1 MISSSKII
9 TDTLSRSQTRASPDD
24 LPFESSSFDAIFR
37 TTHPEKAK
45 LGPSGKRKTSGR
57 VMYECLHCPP
67 DSPWSNGKR
76 GNAIYHA
83 KRKHASILQTEAST
97 VDEHDSDIITRPSK
111 QPRMDSFFPS
121 RPSDTTLRRVFNR
134 QQYIESIVGL
144 LTRRRLPFSAVKWDE
159 MQDIILACNPAIEDL
174 LLTSRDAA
182 MRHITTTFDLYR
194 SQLKA
199 KLQAS
204 VSKIHLS
211 TDLWTS
217 PHRHGILAVCVRW
230 VDNGYRL
237 QKALLAMPECRY
249 SHSGERQATLMAEAI
264 EEYGIAKQIGYHTGD
279 NATSNDTCLKHLS
292 QMLQDKYGISF
303 HPNQRRIRCIAH
315 IINLSLQAF
324 LLASS
329 KEALRAALAAASDV
343 TGAEMYEQFYFTL
356 YDVSANEPT
365 SRSEASEQQEQ
376 SFSKVWK
383 GKAKRAARKPPDF
396 RDDKFR
402 GWQTIPAMRKLHNI
416 AVWLRNSSIHS
427 DLWEDRVSLRLGIDN
442 DTRWNS
448 WYKLIDNLIR
458 RQSQIKQFL
467 LDYDKEINDNILNSS
482 DWDYLERTY
491 RFLHPFASATLWAE
505 GKNSTLSQILTIM
518 DGLLRHYE
526 KNKEHYSKPETFDRR
541 ILHSIEMGWF
551 ILDKYYTM
559 TEDAPVYA
567 AALLLDPS
575 KRIRYIERHWPESW
589 HENAI
594 AGVRTIWEEYKTQP
608 ETGPAESVDEVSAS
622 QKRQPNEWD
631 ALLEELEVTEDLG
644 DSMDDLEDFIKATP
658 IKISGSPL
666 QWWCHKDQR
675 KTYPQLSRM
684 AIDILSIAPE
694 SADPESAFS
703 GGRRTLSWD
712 RERMTC
718 ENLEKVE
725 CIGNWLREGHIQ
737 KTVHGGAYIFEFEE
751 NHDTAKFY
759 RTADDKYTTRV
770 KFDYDLFKGVS
781 IQFDDV
787 STAEDMAAKMAAL
800 PAVKNMWPVKVYSI
814 PKPRIEW
821 TATPGMKAPLKKR
834 DLNDTADTFSPHV
847 QVQVDKLREKGITG
861 HGIKV
866 AVVDTGIDYKHP
878 ALGGCFG
885 PNCLVS
891 FGTDL
896 VGDKYDGFNA
906 VYPDDDPMDCQGH
919 GSHVAGIVAAQEN
932 EYGFTG
938 AAPGVTLGAYRVF
951 GCSGE
956 AGNDVLIAAFNQ
968 AYQDGADIIT
978 ASIGGPSGWSE
989 EPWAVAVSRIVE
1001 KGVPCTVSA
1010 GNSGDVGMF
1019 YASTAANGNKVMA
1032 IASYDNSDYVSLLN
1046 ISHYTVDNSSKK
1058 IDFGS
1063 TAGSPAAWGNVT
1075 LPLWAPN
1082 LDPATPNGGCDAYP
1096 ADTPDLSKYIV
1107 LVRRGSCTFV
1117 QKAQNAAKHG
1127 AKYFLVYNNAA
1138 SGASAIDVSTVEGI
1152 VAAGM
1157 VPAKTGTK
1165 WVELLKAGSTVT
1177 LEMSDGSDG
1186 KVILEESKNN
1196 VTGGAVSTYSSWG
1209 PTWELDVKP
1218 QFGSP
1223 GGNILS
1229 TYPLKKGG
1237 YAVLSGTSMA
1247 CPLVAGVIALIAEV
1261 RGTLDPEV
1269 LENLLSS
1276 TSNPTLFN
1284 DGAMFY
1290 DYLAPV
1296 PQQGGGLIQAY
1307 DAAYS
1312 TLLLSRSS
1320 LAFNDTDHFTEVL
1333 NFTLHNTGKTDL
1345 DLSISHIP
1353 TKSVYTLAKDSIYAS
1368 EFPNDVADGH
1378 ASLKFSE
1385 SKVSVGAGDSVT
1397 IEVMPTPPEGLDAKR
1412 LALWSGYIAVNGTGV
1427 SLSLPY
1433 QGLTGSLHDSKVLA
1447 SDDTWISKSNDKDEL
1462 NPVPANTTFVLPV
1475 KGQNATDEKPAPAL
1489 AWKLALGSAKLE
1501 AELIPVSGNSTAKSL
1516 GAPAGFPTLWNPM
1529 GKGSVVWNG
1538 KLADGGYAPAGKY
1551 KVAYRALRIFG
1562 DEKKESDWDKSES
1575 PVFGVRYP

>member
-57 VMYECLHCPP
+57 VTYECLHCPP

-217 PHRHGILAVCVRW
+217 PHRHGILA
-230 VDNGYRL
+230 
-237 QKALLAMPECRY
+237 ALLAMPECRY

-376 SFSKVWK
+376 SFS
-383 GKAKRAARKPPDF
+383 
-396 RDDKFR
+396 
-402 GWQTIPAMRKLHNI
+402 
-416 AVWLRNSSIHS
+416 
-427 DLWEDRVSLRLGIDN
+427 
-442 DTRWNS
+442 
-448 WYKLIDNLIR
+448 
-458 RQSQIKQFL
+458 
-467 LDYDKEINDNILNSS
+467 
-482 DWDYLERTY
+482 
-491 RFLHPFASATLWAE
+491 
-505 GKNSTLSQILTIM
+505 
-518 DGLLRHYE
+518 
-526 KNKEHYSKPETFDRR
+526 KEHYSKPETFDRR

-737 KTVHGGAYIFEFEE
+737 KTVHGGM
-751 NHDTAKFY
+751 
-759 RTADDKYTTRV
+759 
-770 KFDYDLFKGVS
+770 GV
-781 IQFDDV
+781 
-787 STAEDMAAKMAAL
+787 
-800 PAVKNMWPVKVYSI
+800 
-814 PKPRIEW
+814 
-821 TATPGMKAPLKKR
+821 
-834 DLNDTADTFSPHV
+834 
-847 QVQVDKLREKGITG
+847 IT
-861 HGIKV
+861 
-866 AVVDTGIDYKHP
+866 DTGFD
-878 ALGGCFG
+878 
-885 PNCLVS
+885 S
-891 FGTDL
+891 
-896 VGDKYDGFNA
+896 
-906 VYPDDDPMDCQGH
+906 
-919 GSHVAGIVAAQEN
+919 
-932 EYGFTG
+932 
-938 AAPGVTLGAYRVF
+938 
-951 GCSGE
+951 
-956 AGNDVLIAAFNQ
+956 
-968 AYQDGADIIT
+968 
-978 ASIGGPSGWSE
+978 
-989 EPWAVAVSRIVE
+989 
-1001 KGVPCTVSA
+1001 
-1010 GNSGDVGMF
+1010 
-1019 YASTAANGNKVMA
+1019 
-1032 IASYDNSDYVSLLN
+1032 
-1046 ISHYTVDNSSKK
+1046 
-1058 IDFGS
+1058 
-1063 TAGSPAAWGNVT
+1063 
-1075 LPLWAPN
+1075 
-1082 LDPATPNGGCDAYP
+1082 
-1096 ADTPDLSKYIV
+1096 
-1107 LVRRGSCTFV
+1107 
-1117 QKAQNAAKHG
+1117 
-1127 AKYFLVYNNAA
+1127 
-1138 SGASAIDVSTVEGI
+1138 
-1152 VAAGM
+1152 
-1157 VPAKTGTK
+1157 
-1165 WVELLKAGSTVT
+1165 
-1177 LEMSDGSDG
+1177 
-1186 KVILEESKNN
+1186 
-1196 VTGGAVSTYSSWG
+1196 
-1209 PTWELDVKP
+1209 
-1218 QFGSP
+1218 
-1223 GGNILS
+1223 
-1229 TYPLKKGG
+1229 
-1237 YAVLSGTSMA
+1237 
-1247 CPLVAGVIALIAEV
+1247 
-1261 RGTLDPEV
+1261 
-1269 LENLLSS
+1269 
-1276 TSNPTLFN
+1276 
-1284 DGAMFY
+1284 
-1290 DYLAPV
+1290 
-1296 PQQGGGLIQAY
+1296 GGGE
-1307 DAAYS
+1307 DS
-1312 TLLLSRSS
+1312 
-1320 LAFNDTDHFTEVL
+1320 DV
-1333 NFTLHNTGKTDL
+1333 NFD
-1345 DLSISHIP
+1345 
-1353 TKSVYTLAKDSIYAS
+1353 
-1368 EFPNDVADGH
+1368 
-1378 ASLKFSE
+1378 
-1385 SKVSVGAGDSVT
+1385 
-1397 IEVMPTPPEGLDAKR
+1397 
-1412 LALWSGYIAVNGTGV
+1412 
-1427 SLSLPY
+1427 
-1433 QGLTGSLHDSKVLA
+1433 
-1447 SDDTWISKSNDKDEL
+1447 
-1462 NPVPANTTFVLPV
+1462 
-1475 KGQNATDEKPAPAL
+1475 
-1489 AWKLALGSAKLE
+1489 
-1501 AELIPVSGNSTAKSL
+1501 
-1516 GAPAGFPTLWNPM
+1516 
-1529 GKGSVVWNG
+1529 
-1538 KLADGGYAPAGKY
+1538 
-1551 KVAYRALRIFG
+1551 
-1562 DEKKESDWDKSES
+1562 
-1575 PVFGVRYP
+1575 

>member
-57 VMYECLHCPP
+57 VTYECLHCPP

-505 GKNSTLSQILTIM
+505 GTLSAT
-518 DGLLRHYE
+518 G
-526 KNKEHYSKPETFDRR
+526 
-541 ILHSIEMGWF
+541 
-551 ILDKYYTM
+551 
-559 TEDAPVYA
+559 
-567 AALLLDPS
+567 
-575 KRIRYIERHWPESW
+575 PESW

-737 KTVHGGAYIFEFEE
+737 KTVHGGM
-751 NHDTAKFY
+751 
-759 RTADDKYTTRV
+759 
-770 KFDYDLFKGVS
+770 GV
-781 IQFDDV
+781 
-787 STAEDMAAKMAAL
+787 
-800 PAVKNMWPVKVYSI
+800 
-814 PKPRIEW
+814 
-821 TATPGMKAPLKKR
+821 
-834 DLNDTADTFSPHV
+834 
-847 QVQVDKLREKGITG
+847 IT
-861 HGIKV
+861 
-866 AVVDTGIDYKHP
+866 DTGFD
-878 ALGGCFG
+878 
-885 PNCLVS
+885 S
-891 FGTDL
+891 
-896 VGDKYDGFNA
+896 
-906 VYPDDDPMDCQGH
+906 
-919 GSHVAGIVAAQEN
+919 
-932 EYGFTG
+932 
-938 AAPGVTLGAYRVF
+938 
-951 GCSGE
+951 
-956 AGNDVLIAAFNQ
+956 
-968 AYQDGADIIT
+968 
-978 ASIGGPSGWSE
+978 
-989 EPWAVAVSRIVE
+989 
-1001 KGVPCTVSA
+1001 
-1010 GNSGDVGMF
+1010 
-1019 YASTAANGNKVMA
+1019 
-1032 IASYDNSDYVSLLN
+1032 
-1046 ISHYTVDNSSKK
+1046 
-1058 IDFGS
+1058 
-1063 TAGSPAAWGNVT
+1063 
-1075 LPLWAPN
+1075 
-1082 LDPATPNGGCDAYP
+1082 
-1096 ADTPDLSKYIV
+1096 
-1107 LVRRGSCTFV
+1107 
-1117 QKAQNAAKHG
+1117 
-1127 AKYFLVYNNAA
+1127 
-1138 SGASAIDVSTVEGI
+1138 
-1152 VAAGM
+1152 
-1157 VPAKTGTK
+1157 
-1165 WVELLKAGSTVT
+1165 
-1177 LEMSDGSDG
+1177 
-1186 KVILEESKNN
+1186 
-1196 VTGGAVSTYSSWG
+1196 
-1209 PTWELDVKP
+1209 
-1218 QFGSP
+1218 
-1223 GGNILS
+1223 
-1229 TYPLKKGG
+1229 
-1237 YAVLSGTSMA
+1237 
-1247 CPLVAGVIALIAEV
+1247 
-1261 RGTLDPEV
+1261 
-1269 LENLLSS
+1269 
-1276 TSNPTLFN
+1276 
-1284 DGAMFY
+1284 
-1290 DYLAPV
+1290 
-1296 PQQGGGLIQAY
+1296 GGGE
-1307 DAAYS
+1307 DS
-1312 TLLLSRSS
+1312 
-1320 LAFNDTDHFTEVL
+1320 DV
-1333 NFTLHNTGKTDL
+1333 NFD
-1345 DLSISHIP
+1345 
-1353 TKSVYTLAKDSIYAS
+1353 
-1368 EFPNDVADGH
+1368 
-1378 ASLKFSE
+1378 
-1385 SKVSVGAGDSVT
+1385 
-1397 IEVMPTPPEGLDAKR
+1397 
-1412 LALWSGYIAVNGTGV
+1412 
-1427 SLSLPY
+1427 
-1433 QGLTGSLHDSKVLA
+1433 
-1447 SDDTWISKSNDKDEL
+1447 
-1462 NPVPANTTFVLPV
+1462 
-1475 KGQNATDEKPAPAL
+1475 
-1489 AWKLALGSAKLE
+1489 
-1501 AELIPVSGNSTAKSL
+1501 
-1516 GAPAGFPTLWNPM
+1516 
-1529 GKGSVVWNG
+1529 
-1538 KLADGGYAPAGKY
+1538 
-1551 KVAYRALRIFG
+1551 
-1562 DEKKESDWDKSES
+1562 
-1575 PVFGVRYP
+1575 

>member
-1 MISSSKII
+1 MSTDSLPLKDTQALLLGKANAEDKVADSFYKLRRLNETATNILFEQKKKKQKKKAPPIGSARDFPCRPCVTRATKSPGILAMPGAPPQRAAQQLRACSAAPAPALAPRGEADEKTLEERKVAALEAIAEAARLWTVVRCDPAAVAEPTLASQTKGITVLSPQASPVTDVSIRANVRTSVPMVVALKASVEKLRWLSTNGDRTKDDEPPLTPNTLQLPGRLVMSFLWTKRFRTARLRTPTLINQSMASLCHSNTPIDTAFLQMCLESLTAPHTRLLPIAAPIQTSPSIFSTTPASRPEVQERLCKYLLGKEPEYAQADSQQSMIQYQQHIQNLISQPPQPVTSQAQTIHQSLETLLGISSQRKSLKKQLDAASIKAESGRTTLADLPTVQIGCKRYIPEEYIANKNRKGRRSWIQAYGFCLTEVSPDLRTLQTYWACSKCDERGKSSLFVATNTTSPIEHLRSWFVSEECLAFEVLLKTKTMGLKEEFMLPVEEVLRLREGSRLQTLILNLNPEVEGEPSNIQQYDMRMSPAFIPFQRLTGYRSHMI
-9 TDTLSRSQTRASPDD
+9 TEADGNAYEDSSRADSQPPSKRRCLELPTARSNVNKAKELTVGWIVTANLPFTAPSNPYLRRMLDLHDASLAKEVPWSRQSVRDTMRKLFEVKKGAISCQLEKAVTKISFSFDMWTSPNRRSQTRASPDD
-24 LPFESSSFDAIFR
+24 LPFELSSFDAIFR

-194 SQLKA
+194 PQLKA

-644 DSMDDLEDFIKATP
+644 DSMDDLEDFKILRHPMHIRAVTVHGVASASGCGLGKRPP
-658 IKISGSPL
+658 ILLYLRIGPVLCPFLIFCIIGSPL

-737 KTVHGGAYIFEFEE
+737 KTVHGGMGVIT
-751 NHDTAKFY
+751 DTGF
-759 RTADDKYTTRV
+759 DSGGGEDSDSHFMVTR
-770 KFDYDLFKGVS
+770 
-781 IQFDDV
+781 I
-787 STAEDMAAKMAAL
+787 
-800 PAVKNMWPVKVYSI
+800 
-814 PKPRIEW
+814 RIEIM
-821 TATPGMKAPLKKR
+821 AIDILSIAPES
-834 DLNDTADTFSPHV
+834 ADPECAFSGGRRTLSWDRERMTCENIEKV
-847 QVQVDKLREKGITG
+847 ECIGNWLREG
-861 HGIKV
+861 HIQK
-866 AVVDTGIDYKHP
+866 AVHSVC
-878 ALGGCFG
+878 GGED
-885 PNCLVS
+885 PDS
-891 FGTDL
+891 FERE
-896 VGDKYDGFNA
+896 A
-906 VYPDDDPMDCQGH
+906 
-919 GSHVAGIVAAQEN
+919 
-932 EYGFTG
+932 FT
-938 AAPGVTLGAYRVF
+938 
-951 GCSGE
+951 E
-956 AGNDVLIAAFNQ
+956 AAFQ
-968 AYQDGADIIT
+968 V
-978 ASIGGPSGWSE
+978 E
-989 EPWAVAVSRIVE
+989 ERE
-1001 KGVPCTVSA
+1001 
-1010 GNSGDVGMF
+1010 
-1019 YASTAANGNKVMA
+1019 
-1032 IASYDNSDYVSLLN
+1032 LR
-1046 ISHYTVDNSSKK
+1046 
-1058 IDFGS
+1058 
-1063 TAGSPAAWGNVT
+1063 
-1075 LPLWAPN
+1075 LWR
-1082 LDPATPNGGCDAYP
+1082 
-1096 ADTPDLSKYIV
+1096 K
-1107 LVRRGSCTFV
+1107 R
-1117 QKAQNAAKHG
+1117 
-1127 AKYFLVYNNAA
+1127 
-1138 SGASAIDVSTVEGI
+1138 
-1152 VAAGM
+1152 
-1157 VPAKTGTK
+1157 
-1165 WVELLKAGSTVT
+1165 
-1177 LEMSDGSDG
+1177 
-1186 KVILEESKNN
+1186 
-1196 VTGGAVSTYSSWG
+1196 GAVG
-1209 PTWELDVKP
+1209 K
-1218 QFGSP
+1218 
-1223 GGNILS
+1223 
-1229 TYPLKKGG
+1229 
-1237 YAVLSGTSMA
+1237 
-1247 CPLVAGVIALIAEV
+1247 
-1261 RGTLDPEV
+1261 
-1269 LENLLSS
+1269 
-1276 TSNPTLFN
+1276 
-1284 DGAMFY
+1284 
-1290 DYLAPV
+1290 
-1296 PQQGGGLIQAY
+1296 
-1307 DAAYS
+1307 
-1312 TLLLSRSS
+1312 
-1320 LAFNDTDHFTEVL
+1320 
-1333 NFTLHNTGKTDL
+1333 LHN
-1345 DLSISHIP
+1345 I
-1353 TKSVYTLAKDSIYAS
+1353 V
-1368 EFPNDVADGH
+1368 
-1378 ASLKFSE
+1378 
-1385 SKVSVGAGDSVT
+1385 
-1397 IEVMPTPPEGLDAKR
+1397 
-1412 LALWSGYIAVNGTGV
+1412 
-1427 SLSLPY
+1427 
-1433 QGLTGSLHDSKVLA
+1433 
-1447 SDDTWISKSNDKDEL
+1447 
-1462 NPVPANTTFVLPV
+1462 
-1475 KGQNATDEKPAPAL
+1475 
-1489 AWKLALGSAKLE
+1489 
-1501 AELIPVSGNSTAKSL
+1501 
-1516 GAPAGFPTLWNPM
+1516 
-1529 GKGSVVWNG
+1529 
-1538 KLADGGYAPAGKY
+1538 
-1551 KVAYRALRIFG
+1551 
-1562 DEKKESDWDKSES
+1562 
-1575 PVFGVRYP
+1575 

>member
-1 MISSSKII
+1 MISSSKIT

-24 LPFESSSFDAIFR
+24 LPFESSSFDVIFR

-45 LGPSGKRKTSGR
+45 LGPSSKRKTSGR
-57 VMYECLHCPP
+57 VMYECLHYPP

-76 GNAIYHA
+76 GNAIYPA

-97 VDEHDSDIITRPSK
+97 VDERDSDIITRPSK
-111 QPRMDSFFPS
+111 QSRMDK
-121 RPSDTTLRRVFNR
+121 
-134 QQYIESIVGL
+134 SIVGL
-144 LTRRRLPFSAVKWDE
+144 LIRRRLPFSAVKWDE

-211 TDLWTS
+211 TDIWTS
-217 PHRHGILAVCVRW
+217 PHRHGILAVCARW

-249 SHSGERQATLMAEAI
+249 SHSVERQASLMAEAI

-365 SRSEASEQQEQ
+365 SRSEASGQQEQ

-383 GKAKRAARKPPDF
+383 GKTKRAARKPPDF
-396 RDDKFR
+396 KDDKFK

-448 WYKLIDNLIR
+448 WYKLIDNLMR

-482 DWDYLERTY
+482 DWDYLERTH

-608 ETGPAESVDEVSAS
+608 EAGPAESVDEVSAS
-622 QKRQPNEWD
+622 QKRQPDEWD

-644 DSMDDLEDFIKATP
+644 DSMDDLEAFIKATP
-658 IKISGSPL
+658 INISGSPL

-737 KTVHGGAYIFEFEE
+737 KTVHGGM
-751 NHDTAKFY
+751 
-759 RTADDKYTTRV
+759 
-770 KFDYDLFKGVS
+770 GV
-781 IQFDDV
+781 
-787 STAEDMAAKMAAL
+787 
-800 PAVKNMWPVKVYSI
+800 
-814 PKPRIEW
+814 
-821 TATPGMKAPLKKR
+821 
-834 DLNDTADTFSPHV
+834 
-847 QVQVDKLREKGITG
+847 IT
-861 HGIKV
+861 
-866 AVVDTGIDYKHP
+866 DTGFD
-878 ALGGCFG
+878 
-885 PNCLVS
+885 S
-891 FGTDL
+891 
-896 VGDKYDGFNA
+896 
-906 VYPDDDPMDCQGH
+906 
-919 GSHVAGIVAAQEN
+919 
-932 EYGFTG
+932 
-938 AAPGVTLGAYRVF
+938 
-951 GCSGE
+951 
-956 AGNDVLIAAFNQ
+956 
-968 AYQDGADIIT
+968 
-978 ASIGGPSGWSE
+978 
-989 EPWAVAVSRIVE
+989 
-1001 KGVPCTVSA
+1001 
-1010 GNSGDVGMF
+1010 
-1019 YASTAANGNKVMA
+1019 
-1032 IASYDNSDYVSLLN
+1032 
-1046 ISHYTVDNSSKK
+1046 
-1058 IDFGS
+1058 
-1063 TAGSPAAWGNVT
+1063 
-1075 LPLWAPN
+1075 
-1082 LDPATPNGGCDAYP
+1082 
-1096 ADTPDLSKYIV
+1096 
-1107 LVRRGSCTFV
+1107 
-1117 QKAQNAAKHG
+1117 
-1127 AKYFLVYNNAA
+1127 
-1138 SGASAIDVSTVEGI
+1138 
-1152 VAAGM
+1152 
-1157 VPAKTGTK
+1157 
-1165 WVELLKAGSTVT
+1165 
-1177 LEMSDGSDG
+1177 
-1186 KVILEESKNN
+1186 
-1196 VTGGAVSTYSSWG
+1196 
-1209 PTWELDVKP
+1209 
-1218 QFGSP
+1218 
-1223 GGNILS
+1223 
-1229 TYPLKKGG
+1229 
-1237 YAVLSGTSMA
+1237 
-1247 CPLVAGVIALIAEV
+1247 
-1261 RGTLDPEV
+1261 
-1269 LENLLSS
+1269 
-1276 TSNPTLFN
+1276 
-1284 DGAMFY
+1284 
-1290 DYLAPV
+1290 
-1296 PQQGGGLIQAY
+1296 GGGE
-1307 DAAYS
+1307 DS
-1312 TLLLSRSS
+1312 
-1320 LAFNDTDHFTEVL
+1320 DV
-1333 NFTLHNTGKTDL
+1333 NFD
-1345 DLSISHIP
+1345 
-1353 TKSVYTLAKDSIYAS
+1353 
-1368 EFPNDVADGH
+1368 
-1378 ASLKFSE
+1378 
-1385 SKVSVGAGDSVT
+1385 
-1397 IEVMPTPPEGLDAKR
+1397 
-1412 LALWSGYIAVNGTGV
+1412 
-1427 SLSLPY
+1427 
-1433 QGLTGSLHDSKVLA
+1433 
-1447 SDDTWISKSNDKDEL
+1447 
-1462 NPVPANTTFVLPV
+1462 
-1475 KGQNATDEKPAPAL
+1475 
-1489 AWKLALGSAKLE
+1489 
-1501 AELIPVSGNSTAKSL
+1501 
-1516 GAPAGFPTLWNPM
+1516 
-1529 GKGSVVWNG
+1529 
-1538 KLADGGYAPAGKY
+1538 
-1551 KVAYRALRIFG
+1551 
-1562 DEKKESDWDKSES
+1562 
-1575 PVFGVRYP
+1575 

>member
-1 MISSSKII
+1 MLHQSF
-9 TDTLSRSQTRASPDD
+9 TLPDIFEFRVDHRTRASPDD

-57 VMYECLHCPP
+57 VTYECLHCPP

-427 DLWEDRVSLRLGIDN
+427 DLWEDR
-442 DTRWNS
+442 
-448 WYKLIDNLIR
+448 
-458 RQSQIKQFL
+458 
-467 LDYDKEINDNILNSS
+467 
-482 DWDYLERTY
+482 
-491 RFLHPFASATLWAE
+491 
-505 GKNSTLSQILTIM
+505 
-518 DGLLRHYE
+518 
-526 KNKEHYSKPETFDRR
+526 EHYSKPETFDRR

-737 KTVHGGAYIFEFEE
+737 KTVHGG
-751 NHDTAKFY
+751 
-759 RTADDKYTTRV
+759 
-770 KFDYDLFKGVS
+770 
-781 IQFDDV
+781 
-787 STAEDMAAKMAAL
+787 M
-800 PAVKNMWPVKVYSI
+800 
-814 PKPRIEW
+814 
-821 TATPGMKAPLKKR
+821 
-834 DLNDTADTFSPHV
+834 
-847 QVQVDKLREKGITG
+847 
-861 HGIKV
+861 
-866 AVVDTGIDYKHP
+866 
-878 ALGGCFG
+878 GC
-885 PNCLVS
+885 N
-891 FGTDL
+891 
-896 VGDKYDGFNA
+896 Y
-906 VYPDDDPMDCQGH
+906 
-919 GSHVAGIVAAQEN
+919 
-932 EYGFTG
+932 
-938 AAPGVTLGAYRVF
+938 
-951 GCSGE
+951 
-956 AGNDVLIAAFNQ
+956 
-968 AYQDGADIIT
+968 
-978 ASIGGPSGWSE
+978 
-989 EPWAVAVSRIVE
+989 
-1001 KGVPCTVSA
+1001 
-1010 GNSGDVGMF
+1010 
-1019 YASTAANGNKVMA
+1019 
-1032 IASYDNSDYVSLLN
+1032 
-1046 ISHYTVDNSSKK
+1046 
-1058 IDFGS
+1058 
-1063 TAGSPAAWGNVT
+1063 
-1075 LPLWAPN
+1075 
-1082 LDPATPNGGCDAYP
+1082 
-1096 ADTPDLSKYIV
+1096 
-1107 LVRRGSCTFV
+1107 
-1117 QKAQNAAKHG
+1117 
-1127 AKYFLVYNNAA
+1127 
-1138 SGASAIDVSTVEGI
+1138 
-1152 VAAGM
+1152 
-1157 VPAKTGTK
+1157 
-1165 WVELLKAGSTVT
+1165 
-1177 LEMSDGSDG
+1177 
-1186 KVILEESKNN
+1186 
-1196 VTGGAVSTYSSWG
+1196 
-1209 PTWELDVKP
+1209 
-1218 QFGSP
+1218 
-1223 GGNILS
+1223 
-1229 TYPLKKGG
+1229 
-1237 YAVLSGTSMA
+1237 
-1247 CPLVAGVIALIAEV
+1247 
-1261 RGTLDPEV
+1261 
-1269 LENLLSS
+1269 
-1276 TSNPTLFN
+1276 
-1284 DGAMFY
+1284 
-1290 DYLAPV
+1290 
-1296 PQQGGGLIQAY
+1296 
-1307 DAAYS
+1307 
-1312 TLLLSRSS
+1312 
-1320 LAFNDTDHFTEVL
+1320 
-1333 NFTLHNTGKTDL
+1333 
-1345 DLSISHIP
+1345 
-1353 TKSVYTLAKDSIYAS
+1353 
-1368 EFPNDVADGH
+1368 
-1378 ASLKFSE
+1378 
-1385 SKVSVGAGDSVT
+1385 
-1397 IEVMPTPPEGLDAKR
+1397 
-1412 LALWSGYIAVNGTGV
+1412 
-1427 SLSLPY
+1427 
-1433 QGLTGSLHDSKVLA
+1433 
-1447 SDDTWISKSNDKDEL
+1447 
-1462 NPVPANTTFVLPV
+1462 
-1475 KGQNATDEKPAPAL
+1475 
-1489 AWKLALGSAKLE
+1489 
-1501 AELIPVSGNSTAKSL
+1501 
-1516 GAPAGFPTLWNPM
+1516 
-1529 GKGSVVWNG
+1529 
-1538 KLADGGYAPAGKY
+1538 
-1551 KVAYRALRIFG
+1551 
-1562 DEKKESDWDKSES
+1562 
-1575 PVFGVRYP
+1575 